1 MKSKNLKLFY
11 LLLLIISSV
20 VLSSCLR
27 EGRYDGARFNGVLM
41 SELNNRVTEYYI
53 HQTDNS
59 VRTISSMQSKYE
71 LTLNLFSYLAT
82 QSNDQYGYGNVYQLD
97 VNKVENDVLIDFSHG
112 RWFPENITNF
122 EGFTISGSNASH
134 YFLKHNYD
142 FKYKIKI
149 VNLETHESYFI
160 KEIVIPAKE
169 FYGDDSYIIINEN
182 LPKRTFITYTLP

>member
-41 SELNNRVTEYYI
+41 SELNNRVTDYYI

-97 VNKVENDVLIDFSHG
+97 VNQVENDVLIDLFHWD
-112 RWFPENITNF
+112 R
-122 EGFTISGSNASH
+122 
-134 YFLKHNYD
+134 
-142 FKYKIKI
+142 IK
-149 VNLETHESYFI
+149 
-160 KEIVIPAKE
+160 
-169 FYGDDSYIIINEN
+169 
-182 LPKRTFITYTLP
+182 